1 MFNLFAKVIINLNLF
16 LVLSSIMFGIFTRD
30 NGLTNNDLA
39 TINIL
44 EKKGFKKDKMID
56 WTSEQL
62 RKKIPY
68 NHKTNSYALLFF
80 LRFCSGM

>member
-1 MFNLFAKVIINLNLF
+1 
-16 LVLSSIMFGIFTRD
+16 MFGIFTRD
-30 NGLTNNDLA
+30 NAITNNDLA

-68 NHKTNSYALLFF
+68 NH
-80 LRFCSGM
+80 